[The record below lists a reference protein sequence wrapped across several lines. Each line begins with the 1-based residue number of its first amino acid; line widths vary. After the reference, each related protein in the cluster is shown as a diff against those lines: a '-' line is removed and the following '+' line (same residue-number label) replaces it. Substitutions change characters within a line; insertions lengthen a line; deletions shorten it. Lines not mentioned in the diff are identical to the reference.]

1 MDSFHSPA
9 RYSPVHELFDDESVF
24 SPAQERDTPSSL
36 PMNSISGS
44 FTLPHWDPDL
54 LWDPS
59 NLQHFYPQPSAHS
72 GAYWQTP
79 VAAPLSYHSI
89 PPNHYPVVPG
99 QAGAQNPPSQRQNEG
114 LGWTASRPVDAPRLL
129 ELHTIPLSRGP
140 PSVMARPRATPA
152 PPTPAQRSG
161 ISLVLSRANA
171 NSIEQLAEHKR
182 ECPACQL
189 EFEANDYLA
198 VISCC
203 GTAMHAVCISAWV
216 NSQTYAKTKV
226 CMKCRKPIDARRPLN
241 NVVPP
246 VTDKSWDRGQEFTAP
261 DSVGDDTKLELDVS
275 GRPDSAARRQYRR
288 QMASYLARQ
297 RNTASVAIIP
307 ETDVPARSR
316 TAYRELLQSQRAEMD
331 ELELRYRSSR
341 AQWRNAFEAE
351 AQSASAVS
359 DARERER
366 YQVSSGGQGVN
377 SHVNEINALSD
388 AVKAARKTQEQRHSE
403 FRALSKEYDEAKK
416 RHQSAQLGFLQRV
429 MRDMVTAETADSS
442 SQSSD

>member
-1 MDSFHSPA
+1 MP
-9 RYSPVHELFDDESVF
+9 
-24 SPAQERDTPSSL
+24 
-36 PMNSISGS
+36 
-44 FTLPHWDPDL
+44 
-54 LWDPS
+54 
-59 NLQHFYPQPSAHS
+59 PSA
-72 GAYWQTP
+72 
-79 VAAPLSYHSI
+79 
-89 PPNHYPVVPG
+89 YPVVQP
-99 QAGAQNPPSQRQNEG
+99 QAGSPGPPTQRPNEAP
-114 LGWTASRPVDAPRLL
+114 GWTTSRPVDTPRLP
-129 ELHTIPLSRGP
+129 ELHGIPISRGP
-140 PSVMARPRATPA
+140 PPVLPRPRAAPTPPA
-152 PPTPAQRSG
+152 PAQRLGS

-171 NSIEQLAEHKR
+171 TSIEELPEHKR
-182 ECPACQL
+182 ECPACQV
-189 EFEANDYLA
+189 EFEANHYLA

-216 NSQTYAKTKV
+216 NSQTYAKSKV
-226 CMKCRKPIDARRPLN
+226 CMKCRKGIDARRPLN

-246 VTDKSWDRGQEFTAP
+246 VTDESWDRGQEFTAP
-261 DSVGDDTKLELDVS
+261 DSVRADMKIELDVS

-316 TAYRELLQSQRAEMD
+316 GAYRELLQTQRAEMD
-331 ELELRYRSSR
+331 ELELRYRNARS
-341 AQWRNAFEAE
+341 QWRNAFEAE

-366 YQVSSGGQGVN
+366 ETHHDSNGVQAVNGNVS
-377 SHVNEINALSD
+377 EINALSD

-416 RHQSAQLGFLQRV
+416 RHQADQLAFLQRV
-429 MRDMVTAETADSS
+429 MRDMVTAETHDSS